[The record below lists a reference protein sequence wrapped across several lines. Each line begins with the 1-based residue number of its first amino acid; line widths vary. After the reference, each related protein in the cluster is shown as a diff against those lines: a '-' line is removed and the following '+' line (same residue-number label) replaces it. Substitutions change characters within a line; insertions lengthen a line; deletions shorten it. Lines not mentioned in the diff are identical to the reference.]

1 MKILWLS
8 HFLFYPPHGGASQRS
23 YNLCVRLA
31 KYHEVTALALVDTAR
46 TPELFHN
53 WEAQVRA
60 AEADLAANSVKLSVV
75 PRSAGAPLA
84 RKVTTELAAIASGVS
99 FDEVYYRSPQLAA
112 ELRRWIKDFA
122 PDVIH
127 CDTVGLSTYLDDVA
141 VPYTLTHHNVE
152 SHMMSRRAERAD
164 SAWERLLF
172 RRESGKLA
180 QREKIAGNRA
190 AANFVCSALDG
201 ERLSGLGVHAPTFV
215 IPNGVDTTY
224 FRPDPSIEA
233 EPGRLIFVG
242 GMTWYPNRDAMTFFA
257 REVWPRL
264 VAKNGQLT
272 FDLVGRS
279 APAECQ
285 ELARQDS
292 RFRVHGFVEDV
303 RPYLNRAEI
312 FVCPIRD
319 GGGTKLKVIDAMA
332 MGKAIVAHP
341 TACEGIDL
349 VNGVDVVL
357 ADEPESFADR
367 ILDLLSDLQRR
378 KDMAR
383 AARQRAVE
391 QFDYDAIGKRLAEHY
406 AAL

>member
-23 YNLCVRLA
+23 YNLCVQLA
-31 KYHEVTALALVDTAR
+31 KYHEVMALALVDTAR
-46 TPELFHN
+46 TPELFQN

-60 AEADLAANSVKLSVV
+60 AEVDLAANSVKLRVV
-75 PRSAGAPLA
+75 PRSAGVPFA
-84 RKVTTELAAIASGVS
+84 RKVVTELTAIASGVS
-99 FDEVYYRSPQLAA
+99 FDEAFYRSPRLAA
-112 ELRRWIKDFA
+112 ELRRLVEDFA

-172 RRESGKLA
+172 CRESEKLA

-201 ERLSGLGVHAPTFV
+201 KRLSDLGVHAPTFV

-264 VAKNGQLT
+264 VAKNGRLT
-272 FDLVGRS
+272 FDLIGRS
-279 APAECQ
+279 APVECQ
-285 ELARQDS
+285 ELARQDN

-349 VNGVDVVL
+349 VDGVNVML
-357 ADEPESFADR
+357 ADEPESFAER
-367 ILDLLSDLQRR
+367 ILALLGDPARR
-378 KDMAR
+378 ENMAG
-383 AARQRAVE
+383 AAREQAVE
-391 QFDYDAIGKRLAEHY
+391 NFDYNAIGHHLAERY